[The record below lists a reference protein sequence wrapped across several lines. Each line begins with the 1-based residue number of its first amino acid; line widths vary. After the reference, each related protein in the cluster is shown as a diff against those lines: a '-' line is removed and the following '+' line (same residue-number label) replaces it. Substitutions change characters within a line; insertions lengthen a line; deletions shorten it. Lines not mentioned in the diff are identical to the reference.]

1 MNINV
6 PEKFGVC
13 GFNDIEMAAY
23 AEPALSS
30 VSVNRYSMGSKAIE
44 IIFQKINQALNQQA
58 NQQIKQDDKVLAF
71 SNYIDTGFEL
81 VMRKSTR

>member
-1 MNINV
+1 
-6 PEKFGVC
+6 
-13 GFNDIEMAAY
+13 
-23 AEPALSS
+23 
-30 VSVNRYSMGSKAIE
+30 MGSKAIE